1 MNYYNKECGRWFVI
15 GIASKSDISDG
26 ECQSSN
32 SKPNVFIR
40 VRSQLNMIP
49 DAGVVPPIACRSAA
63 AKMTKFERKLQIPEA
78 SDLITTIRQSNGKT
92 ISMMTLTNPGIPTF

>member
-78 SDLITTIRQSNGKT
+78 SNLITTIRQSNGKT